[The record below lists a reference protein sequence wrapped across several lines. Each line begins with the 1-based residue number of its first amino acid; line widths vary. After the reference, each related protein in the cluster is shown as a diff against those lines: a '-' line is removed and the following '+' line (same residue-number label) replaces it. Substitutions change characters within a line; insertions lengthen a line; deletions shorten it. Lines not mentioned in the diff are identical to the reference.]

1 MADYFKCKFD
11 KAYYWES
18 GKVYDIDENT
28 QIMYIANS
36 RIDNYPLFKLVKGD
50 FDTIKDGISLTL
62 VEKLTGSVKYI
73 ETDYLNE
80 KSIKSRYKL

>member
-73 ETDYLNE
+73 ETDHLNE